1 MHSSGYDGKSIKL
14 SVIAAK
20 LALETIPKI
29 IITKPR
35 TSPTSVAKSTVNT
48 FHFYIFSLSTLIIL
62 LLYSK
67 TFFLIS
73 SQLSFTTYFVPVVK
87 VITVS
92 GVSSTVWI
100 RSQFRTNRVLLIR
113 VTSIT
118 LFHLPSLIPPFFLL
132 VEYNSPVTQTIYIKT
147 LLWHDC
153 NKIVKF
159 STFFVNFCN

>member
-1 MHSSGYDGKSIKL
+1 MEGVNCGFSD
-14 SVIAAK
+14 
-20 LALETIPKI
+20 TC
-29 IITKPR
+29 R
-35 TSPTSVAKSTVNT
+35 TCPWFCNDYLRNC
-48 FHFYIFSLSTLIIL
+48 FQCQ
-62 LLYSK
+62 
-67 TFFLIS
+67 FLIS